1 MVKCI
6 NCMQNFNPT
15 RSDQMFCSK
24 RCRRIYYK
32 KMYVN
37 VPRCSNC
44 CNINCK
50 YKNTH
55 KGKYSP
61 KECPER

>member
-1 MVKCI
+1 MNRCI

-15 RSDQMFCSK
+15 RSDKMFCSK

-32 KMYVN
+32 QMYVN
-37 VPRCSNC
+37 VPKCSSC
-44 CNINCK
+44 INNDCE
-50 YKNTH
+50 YKEIY